1 MNRKLAMKTASYGAI
16 HVMVATSI
24 AYLLT
29 GDFAAAAGIGLL
41 EPIVQTG
48 VFAIHEQLWESTPV
62 NRDAPDERFK
72 RDPGRACCL
81 RIHDL
86 LMHNYPDQARTA

>member
-48 VFAIHEQLWESTPV
+48 VFAIHEQLWESAPID
-62 NRDAPDERFK
+62 RCAPDERSK
-72 RDPGRACCL
+72 RDPGRARCV
-81 RIHDL
+81 RSHGL
-86 LMHNYPDQARTA
+86 LTHSNPGQARAA

>member
-1 MNRKLAMKTASYGAI
+1 MNRRLAMKTATYGVI
-16 HVMVATSI
+16 HVTVATSI

-48 VFAIHEQLWESTPV
+48 VFAIHERIWEATAITRATPLGSAMGG
-62 NRDAPDERFK
+62 R
-72 RDPGRACCL
+72 GRACCL
-81 RIHDL
+81 PIAARLTSDNPDL
-86 LMHNYPDQARTA
+86 ARAA

>member
-1 MNRKLAMKTASYGAI
+1 MNRRLAMKTASYGAI

-48 VFAIHEQLWESTPV
+48 VFAIHERLWET
-62 NRDAPDERFK
+62 APASRSARGDRGL
-72 RDPGRACCL
+72 GRACCL

-86 LMHNYPDQARTA
+86 LTHDNTDHARTV